1 MRMKLF
7 VGNLRGDPNGID
19 LQDDVNAFLEQLEKG
34 GKEVIRMNEV
44 MNMKAEDCE
53 WNEMVITV
61 WYK

>member
-1 MRMKLF
+1 MRMKIF
-7 VGNLRGDPNGID
+7 VDNVRGDPRATD
-19 LQDDVNAFLEQLEKG
+19 LQDDVNTFLEQLEKV

-53 WNEMVITV
+53 WNELVITV